1 MRVFGTQA
9 MTNRTLVSRYRDCL
23 SELIKNDK
31 RSVPTGI
38 RPLMGSDEVAEVRAE
53 AQPLSYSHHGDLS
66 LPTHGAR
73 LAGLRSSPIQQ

>member
-1 MRVFGTQA
+1 MRLFGIQA
-9 MTNRTLVSRYRDCL
+9 MINRTLVSRYRDCL
-23 SELIKNDK
+23 GELIENDK

-53 AQPLSYSHHGDLS
+53 AQPLTYFHQGDLP

-73 LAGLRSSPIQQ
+73 LAGLGSSPVQQ